1 MVSHIYLALGM
12 WDEVASAN
20 EQASRVVAD
29 SRRVAGLPPAPC
41 GHYTEWLAPAI
52 YCDNCEVYWTDAAQ
66 IERDR
71 RDLANHEAHDEH
83 TDAYMFDRSLRNI
96 GGMLR

>member
-1 MVSHIYLALGM
+1 MNGHSDDIDYAPMPDDDHAGP
-12 WDEVASAN
+12 
-20 EQASRVVAD
+20 EQTD
-29 SRRVAGLPPAPC
+29 IECPFC

-66 IERDR
+66 VERDR
-71 RDLANHEAHDEH
+71 RDLAEHEAHDEH

>member
-1 MVSHIYLALGM
+1 MNGHTTNDFNRPARTDDHDGP
-12 WDEVASAN
+12 
-20 EQASRVVAD
+20 EQTD
-29 SRRVAGLPPAPC
+29 IECPFC

-66 IERDR
+66 VERDR
-71 RDLANHEAHDEH
+71 RDLAEHEAHDEH

>member
-1 MVSHIYLALGM
+1 MNGHSNDI
-12 WDEVASAN
+12 DF
-20 EQASRVVAD
+20 
-29 SRRVAGLPPAPC
+29 APMPDDFDGPIQTDVECPFC
-41 GHYTEWLAPAI
+41 GHYTEWLPPVI

-71 RDLANHEAHDEH
+71 RDLAEHEAHDEH